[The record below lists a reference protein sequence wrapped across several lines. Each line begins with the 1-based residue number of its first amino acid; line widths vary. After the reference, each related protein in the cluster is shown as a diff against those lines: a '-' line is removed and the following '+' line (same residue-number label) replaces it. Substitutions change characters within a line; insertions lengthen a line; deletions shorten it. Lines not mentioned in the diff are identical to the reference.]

1 MKILYGINTNGQG
14 HINRSRTIMK
24 QLIADGHEIHIVF
37 EGPKPPKYAYS
48 LGRSFTWINSFELV
62 YEEHQL
68 TFFKTLGKSM
78 LNSLYLPKIVLSL
91 RRRLSREKFDLVITD
106 FAPLVSYVGMLS
118 EVPLISID
126 HQHSIRSNLAL
137 TIPGYSINHLVMDWT
152 LGITAPSAEHYISI
166 DYVKT
171 LRNERIWTLY
181 PLLWKDEFDDVDIYK
196 GDSYIIYVKRLR
208 EKYLRKVLKDFPDEN
223 FIVYGYDKEEKIEN
237 VHLKPTS
244 RSGFLT
250 DFASSKGVI
259 ANAGFSVTWEAIL
272 VDKPL
277 HVIPIENQFEQQT
290 NAYRLERQKLAT
302 ASNSISEEGLS
313 NFFSKSP
320 SYFKTS
326 EYVGKPVT
334 EFTNYLY
341 KIMEW

>member
-1 MKILYGINTNGQG
+1 
-14 HINRSRTIMK
+14 
-24 QLIADGHEIHIVF
+24 
-37 EGPKPPKYAYS
+37 
-48 LGRSFTWINSFELV
+48 
-62 YEEHQL
+62 
-68 TFFKTLGKSM
+68 
-78 LNSLYLPKIVLSL
+78 
-91 RRRLSREKFDLVITD
+91 
-106 FAPLVSYVGMLS
+106 
-118 EVPLISID
+118 
-126 HQHSIRSNLAL
+126 
-137 TIPGYSINHLVMDWT
+137 MDWT

-223 FIVYGYDKEEKIEN
+223 FIVYGYNKEEKIEN